1 VLSTCRT
8 TQSPIPAVIVLSAR
22 FFLIPFNGLFAS
34 VKGSILAGLQSIL
47 TCILADEGRRHTH
60 V

>member
-8 TQSPIPAVIVLSAR
+8 VKPPIPAVIVMPAR
-22 FFLIPFNGLFAS
+22 FFLILFNGLFAS

-47 TCILADEGRRHTH
+47 TCILADKGRRHTH

>member
-1 VLSTCRT
+1 
-8 TQSPIPAVIVLSAR
+8 
-22 FFLIPFNGLFAS
+22 LFAS

-47 TCILADEGRRHTH
+47 TCILADKGRRHTH

>member
-1 VLSTCRT
+1 MKSTIT
-8 TQSPIPAVIVLSAR
+8 AVIVMSVR

-47 TCILADEGRRHTH
+47 TCILADKGRRHTH